1 MITGTVRE
9 ENFETLKSIM
19 QTGFPYPK
27 LEMPSQHRNAKGP
40 NQGKIMSDP
49 SYLAREYP
57 DMAYWQECKVVR
69 RNVNIPSNIK
79 KKDSREEVTNSVAS
93 SVSAGSAAAAASVAS
108 SGDGSIFVKFDV
120 ELVHEESPKKVFF
133 VVEIKPEWAP
143 LGAQRFLELVESK
156 FFDNCRFFRA
166 LKGFMAQFGIASDP
180 KVSSYWRKKAIPDD
194 PVVVSNDRGYLTYAM
209 AGKNTRTSQLF
220 INFKS
225 NAFLDKQKFAPFGR
239 VVEGMTSAIDSVYTG
254 YGEGGNGKGTDG
266 KGPNQNMINNKG
278 EPYLQE
284 LFPKLSIIRSAV
296 VLKNYTPPAE
306 FN

>member
-1 MITGTVRE
+1 M
-9 ENFETLKSIM
+9 
-19 QTGFPYPK
+19 
-27 LEMPSQHRNAKGP
+27 
-40 NQGKIMSDP
+40 
-49 SYLAREYP
+49 
-57 DMAYWQECKVVR
+57 
-69 RNVNIPSNIK
+69 
-79 KKDSREEVTNSVAS
+79 
-93 SVSAGSAAAAASVAS
+93 
-108 SGDGSIFVKFDV
+108 
-120 ELVHEESPKKVFF
+120 
-133 VVEIKPEWAP
+133 
-143 LGAQRFLELVESK
+143 
-156 FFDNCRFFRA
+156 
-166 LKGFMAQFGIASDP
+166 
-180 KVSSYWRKKAIPDD
+180 
-194 PVVVSNDRGYLTYAM
+194 VSNDRGYLTYAM